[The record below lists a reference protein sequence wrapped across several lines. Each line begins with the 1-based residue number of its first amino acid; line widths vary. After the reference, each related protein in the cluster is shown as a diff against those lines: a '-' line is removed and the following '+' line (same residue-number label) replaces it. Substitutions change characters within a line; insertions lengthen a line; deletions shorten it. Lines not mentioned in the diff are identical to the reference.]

1 MEFCTPIENET
12 GLLKNDNHISCYINS
27 ILYILLNL
35 PILSDFLVDNNNI
48 KNVLNNIIIIKKKE
62 NIKKIKNI
70 IKENNI
76 NINEQNVE
84 KLIDYINNI
93 DIDDNKL
100 KEELHYDKA
109 NSKDIIILDKIIE
122 LNISKDKY
130 KELAFNSLTY
140 VINYTFRHLLENRD
154 GEINPGT
161 LINLMKKIGEKNY
174 LWEQY
179 QQQDSSEYLKDIIDC
194 LNKENGVD
202 VKFIG
207 GNIEEFKNI
216 KVKNVFKKIMFLNA
230 KKEFFKKSN
239 LCSYGYS
246 LFHKMLY
253 FSEINNVKCS
263 KCYDNRIKYEFTN
276 MIQLKFPE
284 KKEKTKFTLNE
295 LLINYISNEKLNFPC
310 SCCLYQTSHTKSV
323 KFFTLPKILIL
334 GIGRFNNI
342 GQNCYKKTDM
352 VDYPLELDMTKYLD
366 NDSPY
371 KDKNN
376 KYVLV
381 AVNLHIGSSLQS
393 GHYVSIIKSRESNKW
408 ILYNDDNEPIIC
420 NDISQVINMN
430 AFILFYYRV
439 N

>member
-1 MEFCTPIENET
+1 MEICTHMENET

-35 PILSDFLVDNNNI
+35 PILSDFLVDNSNI
-48 KNVLNNIIIIKKKE
+48 KVVLNNIIINKKKE
-62 NIKKIKNI
+62 NIKKIKDI
-70 IKENNI
+70 IKENNL
-76 NINEQNVE
+76 NVNKENLE
-84 KLIDYINNI
+84 KLINYINNI
-93 DIDDNKL
+93 DIDDDKL
-100 KEELHYDKA
+100 KEEVHYDRA
-109 NSKDIIILDKIIE
+109 NSKDIMILDKIIG

-130 KELAFNSLTY
+130 KEYAFNSLTY
-140 VINYTFRHLLENRD
+140 VINYTFRHLLENRKS
-154 GEINPGT
+154 EINPGT
-161 LINLMKKIGEKNY
+161 FKNLMKKIGEKKY

-207 GNIEEFKNI
+207 GNIEEFKNV

-230 KKEFFKKSN
+230 KKEFFKKTN
-239 LCSYGYS
+239 LFSYGYS
-246 LFHKMLY
+246 LFHKLLY
-253 FSEINNVKCS
+253 FSEINSIKCS
-263 KCYDNRIKYEFTN
+263 KCYDNRIRYDFTN

-284 KKEKTKFTLNE
+284 QKENKDFTLDE
-295 LLINYISNEKLNFPC
+295 LLINYTADEKLSCRC

-334 GIGRFNNI
+334 GIGRFNNM
-342 GQNCYKKTDM
+342 GQICYKKTDM

-366 NDSPY
+366 DDSPY
-371 KDKNN
+371 KNKNN

-408 ILYNDDNEPIIC
+408 ILYNDDNEPLIC
-420 NDISQVINMN
+420 NDISQVVNNN

>member
-1 MEFCTPIENET
+1 MELYNHTENES

-48 KNVLNNIIIIKKKE
+48 KNVLNNIIIKKKKE
-62 NIKKIKNI
+62 NIQKIKNI

-100 KEELHYDKA
+100 KEELHYDKVDC
-109 NSKDIIILDKIIE
+109 NNMIIMDKIIK

-130 KELAFNSLTY
+130 KEIAFNSLTY
-140 VINYTFRHLLENRD
+140 VINYTFRYLLENRD
-154 GEINPGT
+154 AEINPET
-161 LINLMKKIGEKNY
+161 FKNLMKKIGEKNY
-174 LWEQY
+174 LWNQY

-194 LNKENGVD
+194 LNKENGKE

-207 GNIEEFKNI
+207 GNIEEFKNV

-239 LCSYGYS
+239 LYSYGYS

-253 FSEINNVKCS
+253 FSEINSIKCS
-263 KCYDNRIKYEFTN
+263 KCNDNRIRYDFTN

-284 KKEKTKFTLNE
+284 KKEITKFTLDE
-295 LLINYISNEKLNFPC
+295 LLINYISNEKLNCRC

-323 KFFTLPKILIL
+323 KFFTFPKILIL
-334 GIGRFNNI
+334 GIGRFNNMGEI
-342 GQNCYKKTDM
+342 CYKKTDM
-352 VDYPLELDMTKYLD
+352 VNYPLELDMTKYLD
-366 NDSPY
+366 DDSPY

-381 AVNLHIGSSLQS
+381 AVNLHIGNNLQS

-408 ILYNDDNEPIIC
+408 ILYNDDNEPIIYD
-420 NDISQVINMN
+420 NISQIVNNN